1 MKIDGIAWDNY
12 VDWQPEHA
20 EVVLDGRFKAEE
32 IEKIHAAV
40 NGASLADAQAEI
52 ARLRAALVSAVS
64 FVEHADVSSGVCC
77 CGDSMKGHGD
87 VFDTGHS
94 PRDMWDYAAEGF
106 IKETR
111 ALLDTK

>member
-1 MKIDGIAWDNY
+1 MKIDGIAWYNY

-52 ARLRAALVSAVS
+52 ARLRAALE
-64 FVEHADVSSGVCC
+64 VEYRRGYERRDAEV
-77 CGDSMKGHGD
+77 KG
-87 VFDTGHS
+87 
-94 PRDMWDYAAEGF
+94 
-106 IKETR
+106 
-111 ALLDTK
+111 ALL